1 VSPGGRRPGWWGTV
15 GFLLAVAAATV
26 FLYREFVFH
35 GDRMLFGTD
44 MLDQAYQLRK
54 FAVDELRAGRGL
66 PLWNPFVYG
75 GLPFLAVLP
84 GPVFYPTSLLY
95 LAMPLYRAIGWTFVA
110 HTFLSGA
117 FGYFSGRSFGLRR
130 WASAVTGVSFMF
142 GGYLL
147 STLYGGHDGR
157 LFAMVLIPLAF
168 GLLERGMRSGRAVW
182 FLLLGLVV
190 GAQIFTPH
198 VQVMYFSS
206 LALSAYALF
215 ALWTRYR
222 DAGSLRPVLS
232 TAGLYALAFLIAA
245 LVGAVQLWPTAGLL
259 ELAVRGVPGQEG
271 YAFASSWA
279 LPPQELSALLLPDL
293 IGSLDLYWGTNPFKL
308 HTEYLGVLPL
318 LLATIGLICT
328 RRDPR
333 QWFFAAAAALGL
345 LFALGAATPIHR
357 LAYAVVPLIGRF
369 RAPAMML
376 GPVTFAVALLAGFGW
391 QAIADSREGGG
402 LPWPRILLGS
412 GVLALPLLAAALAP
426 EGLIRWAFHAW
437 FPVGWTR
444 EPPAEVLGTLRFGA
458 RLGLVVWAATLGA
471 ARAVERRRVG
481 EWICAALLILG
492 ALDMGRAA
500 GRYLIALPAEQLLP
514 EDPALRRLA
523 TEMEPGARAWPLPDS
538 YRPNEL
544 MYFAIPAV
552 TGSQNFR
559 LKWYERLV
567 GGLEYANLGGR
578 RVLWSLLDLKYLT
591 TAEQINLPFLTEA
604 AEGRKGRVYR
614 ISDTTPHAF
623 FPASVVTVDDS
634 TAALDATLGLVDPL
648 ERAVVETWAYA
659 GSPSGSR
666 DADEDGG
673 ISAGS
678 GDASIRS
685 YTPNEVVFSVSAERP
700 GLLFVSEIYHPDW
713 GAWIDGNPVPIHRTN
728 VAFRGVHVPE
738 GEHELVFR
746 FRSTSIFVSALVS
759 ALTATLTLLAAAWL
773 LLRRRPESDQEEA
786 TGSP

>member
-1 VSPGGRRPGWWGTV
+1 MIGRDRRPGWWGTV
-15 GFLLAVAAATV
+15 AFLLAAAAATIL
-26 FLYREFVFH
+26 LYREFVFH

-95 LAMPLYRAIGWTFVA
+95 LTMPLYRAIGWTFVA

-117 FGYFSGRSFGLRR
+117 FGYFAGRSFGLGR
-130 WASAVTGVSFMF
+130 WAAAVTGASFMF
-142 GGYLL
+142 SGYLL

-168 GLLERGMRSGRAVW
+168 GLLERGMRSGKAVW

-198 VQVMYFSS
+198 VQMMYFSS

-215 ALWTRYR
+215 ALWIRYR
-222 DAGSLRPVLS
+222 DAGSVQPVLS
-232 TAGLYALAFLIAA
+232 AAGLYALAFLIAA

-259 ELAVRGVPGQEG
+259 EVAVRGVPGQEG

-308 HTEYLGVLPL
+308 HTEYLGILPL
-318 LLATIGLICT
+318 LLALIGLLSGG
-328 RRDPR
+328 RNPR

-345 LFALGAATPIHR
+345 LFALGAATPLHR
-357 LAYAVVPLIGRF
+357 LAYAVVPMIGRF

-376 GPVTFAVALLAGFGW
+376 GPVTFAVAMLAGFGW
-391 QAIADSREGGG
+391 QAIADSREGGE
-402 LPWPRILLGS
+402 LPWPRILVGA
-412 GVLALPLLAAALAP
+412 GVLVLPLLAAALAP
-426 EGLIRWAFHAW
+426 EGVIRWAFHTW
-437 FPVGWTR
+437 FPVGWRR
-444 EPPAEVLGTLRFGA
+444 EPPAEVLESLRFGA
-458 RLGLVVWAATLGA
+458 SLGLVVWAVTMGA
-471 ARAVERRRVG
+471 ARTVERRRVG
-481 EWICAALLILG
+481 EWLCAALLVLG
-492 ALDMGRAA
+492 ALDMGRGA

-514 EDPALRRLA
+514 ADPALRSLA
-523 TEMEPGARAWPLPDS
+523 AEMAPGARTWPLPDS

-567 GGLEYANLGGR
+567 GGLEYRNLGGR
-578 RVLWSLLDLKYLT
+578 RVLWSLLDLKYLA
-591 TAEQINLPFLTEA
+591 TAERLELPFLTVA

-614 ISDTTPHAF
+614 VSDTTPHAF
-623 FPASVVTVDDS
+623 FPASIVTVDDS
-634 TAALDATLGLVDPL
+634 TAALDATLALVDPL

-659 GSPSGSR
+659 GAPPGPGDPR
-666 DADEDGG
+666 VTAE

-678 GDASIRS
+678 GYASIRS
-685 YTPNEVVFSVSAERP
+685 YTPNEVVFSVSAQRP

-713 GAWIDGNPVPIHRTN
+713 EAWLDGNQVPIQRTN
-728 VAFRGVHVPE
+728 VAFRGVQVPA

-746 FRSTSIFVSALVS
+746 FRSTSLFVSAIIS
-759 ALTATLTLLAAAWL
+759 GLTVTVTLLVTAWL
-773 LLRRRPESDQEEA
+773 LLRRRAESDRDEA
-786 TGSP
+786 TVPC

>member
-1 VSPGGRRPGWWGTV
+1 MTAGGRRPGGWGTV
-15 GFLLAVAAATV
+15 GFLLAAAAATT
-26 FLYREFVFH
+26 FLYRDFLFH
-35 GDRMLFGTD
+35 ADRMLFGTD

-54 FAVDELRAGRGL
+54 FAVDELRAGRGM

-95 LAMPLYRAIGWTFVA
+95 LVMPLYRAIGWTFVL
-110 HTFLSGA
+110 HTFLSA
-117 FGYFSGRSFGLRR
+117 ALGYFAGRSFRLGR
-130 WASAVTGVSFMF
+130 WASAVTGASFMF

-157 LFAMVLIPLAF
+157 MFAMVLIPLAF

-182 FLLLGLVV
+182 FLLLGLTV

-206 LALSAYALF
+206 LTLSVYALF
-215 ALWTRYR
+215 SLWMKYR
-222 DAGSLRPVLS
+222 EAGTLRPALS
-232 TAGLYALAFLIAA
+232 SAGLYALAFLIAG

-259 ELAVRGVPGQEG
+259 DLAVRGVPGQEG
-271 YAFASSWA
+271 YEFASSWA
-279 LPPQELSALLLPDL
+279 LPPQEISALLLPDL
-293 IGSLDLYWGTNPFKL
+293 IGSLELYWGANPFKL

-318 LLATIGLICT
+318 LLAAVGLLSD

-333 QWFFAAAAALGL
+333 QWFFAAAALLGL
-345 LFALGAATPIHR
+345 LFALGAATPVHR
-357 LAYAVVPLIGRF
+357 LAYAVVPLISRF

-391 QAIADSREGGG
+391 QAIVDSGQQGRA
-402 LPWPRILLGS
+402 LPWPRILLGA
-412 GVLALPLLAAALAP
+412 GVLVLPLLAAALAP
-426 EGLIRWAFHAW
+426 QGLIRWVFHAW

-444 EPPAEVLGTLRFGA
+444 EPPAELLGRMRFQA
-458 RLGLVVWAATLGA
+458 SLGLVVWTAALGA

-481 EWICAALLILG
+481 EGICAALLILG
-492 ALDMGRAA
+492 ALDMGRVG
-500 GRYLIALPAEQLLP
+500 GRYLIALPAERLLP
-514 EDPALRRLA
+514 EDPGLRSLAAALA
-523 TEMEPGARAWPLPDS
+523 PGERAWPLPDS

-559 LKWYERLV
+559 LRWYERLV

-578 RVLWSLLDLKYLT
+578 RALWSLLDLKFLT
-591 TAEQINLPFLTEA
+591 TTDRIDLPFLTLA

-614 ISDTTPHAF
+614 ISDPTPHAF
-623 FPASVVTVDDS
+623 FPESIVTADDS
-634 TAALDATLGLVDPL
+634 TAALDATLGLADPR

-659 GSPSGSR
+659 GAPATSR
-666 DADEDGG
+666 ASEAEVA
-673 ISAGS
+673 ITAGS
-678 GDASIRS
+678 GEASIRA
-685 YTPNEVVFSVSAERP
+685 YAPNEVVLSVTARQP
-700 GLLFVSEIYHPDW
+700 GLLFVSEVYHPDW
-713 GAWIDGNPVPIHRTN
+713 QAWIDGSPVPIYRTN
-728 VAFRGVHVPE
+728 VAFRGVPVPA
-738 GEHELVFR
+738 GEHRLVFR
-746 FRSTSIFVSALVS
+746 FRSSSLIYPGIIS

-773 LLRRRPESDQEEA
+773 GLRRRPRSD
-786 TGSP
+786 